1 MNWYF
6 MNGDKQEGPI
16 EQDAITKLIQSGQIT
31 GNTPI
36 WRDGMANWLKLS
48 QTELAPL
55 AHTVNEPPSFA
66 GTSMPPPAPSVFA
79 SSTSF
84 ARDPEKIYPSN
95 PPKSPNNCWWGL
107 LFAGLPHIIL
117 GQTAK
122 GVLFLIVGI
131 ILAIFTGGLSAF
143 VILPLNIVDAYK
155 VGKVLESG
163 RPVGKWDFFP
173 S

>member
-1 MNWYF
+1 MDWYF
-6 MNGDKQEGPI
+6 MNGDKQEGPV
-16 EQDAITKLIQSGQIT
+16 EQDRITELIQSGQVT
-31 GNTPI
+31 GNTPV
-36 WRDGMANWLKLS
+36 WRDGMGDWLQLS

-55 AHTVNEPPSFA
+55 IPSIKAPPRFT
-66 GTSMPPPAPSVFA
+66 GTSMPPPPPVFT

-95 PPKSPNNCWWGL
+95 PPKSPHTCWWGIL
-107 LFAGLPHIIL
+107 IVGLPHFIL

-122 GVLFLIVGI
+122 GAVFFTAAFILGI
-131 ILAIFTGGLSAF
+131 LTAGISALVF
-143 VILPLNIVDAYK
+143 VPINIIDSYQ
-155 VGKVLESG
+155 VGKVLASG